1 MKPFLISILFFLSI
15 TNYSLASTDFLE
27 KFNGKFKCNTN
38 NQEIPTC
45 LDINIETNAVYMV
58 GCGFNQFKE
67 FEIISKNP
75 TSLIIANNQ
84 SNILNNLS
92 RFNKPSYT
100 YIYVL
105 TDLWKNDEE
114 IGKEFK
120 FEQIEIDQ
128 EDILL
133 NKNETMICSKF

>member
-1 MKPFLISILFFLSI
+1 MKLFLISILIFLSI

-27 KFNGKFKCNTN
+27 KFNGKFKCRSN

-45 LDINIETNAVYMV
+45 LSINTETNTVDMN
-58 GCGFNQFKE
+58 GCGFAFKE
-67 FEIISKNP
+67 FEIIHKNP
-75 TSLIIANNQ
+75 TSLIIASNQ

-120 FEQIEIDQ
+120 FEQIEINQ
-128 EDILL
+128 EDTLL